1 MIEDYSLIKSIGKG
15 EFGEVYLTSKKG
27 TSQLFATKKVS
38 KQKIESPSI
47 KKYFINEVTILK
59 ELQHKNIIKLEE
71 IRQTTHNFYIIT
83 EFYNGGSLCDCL
95 RKHRMIKGK
104 PFSEE
109 VVQHLMRQII
119 DALKYL
125 HSKRIIHRDLKL
137 DNMLINF
144 ESEDDKNNLNML
156 KAEVKIIDFG
166 FATYLDNSG
175 LRYSILGSPINMD
188 PILLT
193 KLINQNVSNLIG
205 YSEKADIWSLGTVC
219 YELITGKVIFHAQNL
234 LDLVRLVEIGT
245 YHIPTDLSQE
255 TVSFLESMLQY
266 TSKYRLSAE
275 ELGNH
280 PFLTKNVYE
289 FNKLNIMHFQNRIDN
304 KGIKLNIKKNPD
316 TEKPSFDVQA
326 RLNYCQ
332 QQQFYQNFKNN
343 NIKIFPPAYNYY
355 ANTGPRYYQATTN
368 RPMNQYQYNT
378 QLVQPNGKGNQ
389 FQNYLSPNNKLMK
402 QGCTYQENYY
412 NNNIPKINHNY
423 AKNTY
428 SNSNHINSHKYHKEK
443 NRMDNFNQLL
453 PKNLEMPEK
462 SGSIKGLNGFHNKTI
477 DNNTNNNNNNY
488 QHSTTY
494 QIHSFEGKSTQKYNN
509 STTNIQMPKNFYSEF
524 IKNPEGISPI
534 SNVLEPS
541 RAPYAM
547 NNRFYPKRFDNNSR
561 GNEIK
566 KEISSDALD
575 NLFDFNIGKELEPEP
590 EVVIEK

>member
-71 IRQTTHNFYIIT
+71 IRQTVHNFYIIT

-95 RKHRMIKGK
+95 RKHRMIRGK

-109 VVQHLMRQII
+109 VVQHLMRQIL

-275 ELGNH
+275 ELANH

-289 FNKLNIMHFQNRIDN
+289 FNKINIMHFQNKIDN

-378 QLVQPNGKGNQ
+378 QLVQPNGIG
-389 FQNYLSPNNKLMK
+389 NYLNPNNKLMR
-402 QGCTYQENYY
+402 QGYNYQENYY
-412 NNNIPKINHNY
+412 NNNIPKVNHNY

-428 SNSNHINSHKYHKEK
+428 SNSNHINSHKIHKEK
-443 NRMDNFNQLL
+443 NRMDGGNINQLL
-453 PKNLEMPEK
+453 PKMIKMPEK
-462 SGSIKGLNGFHNKTI
+462 SGPINGLNDF
-477 DNNTNNNNNNY
+477 NNTIIDTINNY
-488 QHSTTY
+488 QHRTTY
-494 QIHSFEGKSTQKYNN
+494 QKNFFEEKSNQKYNN
-509 STTNIQMPKNFYSEF
+509 NTNKHISKNFYGEF
-524 IKNPEGISPI
+524 IKNPEGIPPI
-534 SNVLEPS
+534 SDVLNPS
-541 RAPYAM
+541 PTSYSM
-547 NNRFYPKRFDNNSR
+547 NNIRTLYPITIRGRLPTRFTS
-561 GNEIK
+561 
-566 KEISSDALD
+566 L
-575 NLFDFNIGKELEPEP
+575 LFF
-590 EVVIEK
+590 

>member
-1 MIEDYSLIKSIGKG
+1 MMIEDYSLIKSIGKG
-15 EFGEVYLTSKKG
+15 EFGEVFLTSKKG

-71 IRQTTHNFYIIT
+71 IRQTAHNFYIIT

-95 RKHRMIKGK
+95 RKHRMIRGK

-109 VVQHLMRQII
+109 VVQHLMRQIL

-275 ELGNH
+275 ELANH
-280 PFLTKNVYE
+280 PFLTKNIYE
-289 FNKLNIMHFQNRIDN
+289 FNKINIMLFQNKIDN

-343 NIKIFPPAYNYY
+343 NVKIFPPAYNYY

-378 QLVQPNGKGNQ
+378 QLVQPNGIGNK
-389 FQNYLSPNNKLMK
+389 FQNYLNPNNKLMR
-402 QGCTYQENYY
+402 QGYTYQENYY
-412 NNNIPKINHNY
+412 NNNISKVNHNY

-428 SNSNHINSHKYHKEK
+428 SNSNHINSHKIHKEN
-443 NRMDNFNQLL
+443 NRMDRGNINQLI
-453 PKNLEMPEK
+453 PKKIKMPEK
-462 SGSIKGLNGFHNKTI
+462 SGSINGLNDFHNKII
-477 DNNTNNNNNNY
+477 DNINNY
-488 QHSTTY
+488 QHKTTY
-494 QIHSFEGKSTQKYNN
+494 QKNFFEQKSNQKYNN
-509 STTNIQMPKNFYSEF
+509 STNKQMSKNFYGEF
-524 IKNPEGISPI
+524 IKNHDRIPPI
-534 SNVLEPS
+534 SDVLNPS
-541 RAPYAM
+541 PTPYTM
-547 NNRFYPKRFDNNSR
+547 NNRFYPKHFGYDSR
-561 GNEIK
+561 NNEIK

-590 EVVIEK
+590 EFIIEK